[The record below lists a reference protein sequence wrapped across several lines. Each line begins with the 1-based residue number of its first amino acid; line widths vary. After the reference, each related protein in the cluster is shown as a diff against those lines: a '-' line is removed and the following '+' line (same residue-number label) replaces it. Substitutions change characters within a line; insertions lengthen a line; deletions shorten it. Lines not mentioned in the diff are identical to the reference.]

1 MKLLVTPTAPDPPF
15 TDRPKP
21 GPAQQ
26 FDANQIQALIQ
37 GYPAGATTHELS
49 DLLGIDRRTV
59 NAILHRQDEH
69 QNLAPTLL
77 RGVVVGGLRCLPPG
91 EQVKSQRDLSRT
103 LELAASVLGDGDEPL
118 LRFSSGEDTVPSRQ
132 RLAAVAVLADREA
145 GKQTKQTEHHT
156 LTATKHMTRR
166 DVRAHHS
173 TQIV

>member
-77 RGVVVGGLRCLPPG
+77 RGVVVGGLRCLPP
-91 EQVKSQRDLSRT
+91 VSRSSPNGT
-103 LELAASVLGDGDEPL
+103 CLAPWSSRRPYSVTAMSHSCGF
-118 LRFSSGEDTVPSRQ
+118 R
-132 RLAAVAVLADREA
+132 AA
-145 GKQTKQTEHHT
+145 K
-156 LTATKHMTRR
+156 TRCPVGSDWR
-166 DVRAHHS
+166 RW
-173 TQIV
+173 QC